1 MNKKP
6 HIKILILNWNGSSI
20 ISRCIDSIKN
30 ISYINYSV
38 DVIDNGSTDDSIKII
53 KNNYSDINLHT
64 IDKNIGY
71 SKGYNFIFKKLE
83 KDKNTDYYLI
93 LNNDTVVNE
102 ALLDTLYVNSLKFGS
117 NNIYGPKIKYLDK
130 DKIWFSG
137 GCYNKYL
144 GFTKHIGI
152 RNLEDNIFYKTNKTD
167 YISGCCMLIKK
178 SLIDQL
184 GGFSETYSMY
194 YEDVDLCH
202 RAHAIG
208 IESYVIDECVIFH
221 DVSYSL
227 GPNSLMKIYHQFFSR
242 LKFVF
247 KSNNFIIFL
256 FAVFLNIIFL
266 PFSLMKIFFKS

>member
-64 IDKNIGY
+64 IEKNIGY
-71 SKGYNFIFKKLE
+71 SKGYNLIFKKLE

-102 ALLDTLYVNSLKFGS
+102 ALLDTLYINSVKFGS

-152 RNLEDNIFYKTNKTD
+152 RKIEDNIFYKTNKTD

-184 GGFSETYSMY
+184 GGFQKHIVCTMKMS
-194 YEDVDLCH
+194 
-202 RAHAIG
+202 I
-208 IESYVIDECVIFH
+208 YVIGRM
-221 DVSYSL
+221 L
-227 GPNSLMKIYHQFFSR
+227 
-242 LKFVF
+242 
-247 KSNNFIIFL
+247 
-256 FAVFLNIIFL
+256 
-266 PFSLMKIFFKS
+266 